1 MVSFIMQAAG
11 FWDEVVML
19 TETATVKTEN
29 LQRIVN
35 LAGKKTDPVKIL
47 KGSGTRTMM
56 ASFKD
61 RWMEVAEMISSD
73 RNNVIFDKVVLT
85 QLMLKL
91 TVLTGFSPQPYR
103 NNLRGKYLYI
113 VLDEN
118 HSPLNWAGEGDK
130 VSACH
135 SFMS

>member
-47 KGSGTRTMM
+47 KGSGTHTMM

-61 RWMEVAEMISSD
+61 RWMEVAEMICSD

-91 TVLTGFSPQPYR
+91 TESLLAF
-103 NNLRGKYLYI
+103 LA
-113 VLDEN
+113 N
-118 HSPLNWAGEGDK
+118 HIGIT
-130 VSACH
+130 
-135 SFMS
+135 

>member
-1 MVSFIMQAAG
+1 MQAVG
-11 FWDEVVML
+11 FWDEVVMV

-47 KGSGTRTMM
+47 KSSGTRTMM

-91 TVLTGFSPQPYR
+91 TVLTGFSRQPHR
-103 NNLRGKYLYI
+103 NNLSGKHLYI
-113 VLDEN
+113 VLNEN
-118 HSPLNWAGEGDK
+118 HSPLN
-130 VSACH
+130 
-135 SFMS
+135 

>member
-47 KGSGTRTMM
+47 KSSGTRTMM

-91 TVLTGFSPQPYR
+91 TESLLAFPA
-103 NNLRGKYLYI
+103 
-113 VLDEN
+113 N
-118 HSPLNWAGEGDK
+118 HIGIT
-130 VSACH
+130 
-135 SFMS
+135 